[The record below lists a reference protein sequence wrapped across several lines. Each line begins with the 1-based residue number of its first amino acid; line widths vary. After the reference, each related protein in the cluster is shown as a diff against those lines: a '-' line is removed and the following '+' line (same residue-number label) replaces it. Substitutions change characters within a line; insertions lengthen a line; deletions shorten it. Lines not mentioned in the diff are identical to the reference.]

1 MSDVLERAAAALS
14 AERRP
19 NHDAAYDTR
28 HRVLDSLRDDQRQRR
43 RRLLSLIPL
52 AAVLIG
58 TSALAADVARA
69 VLTRG
74 SSGEPERAAIGAV
87 AMVARALA
95 PAPQLAAEAPRTAA
109 PEKTA
114 TGEGTPPP
122 RASDDASPASR
133 PEADPTLVL
142 YRNAHEVHFGGGSPA
157 EAMRLWDAYLVAS
170 PGGTFAPE
178 AAFNRAICLLRL
190 GRTAQAREALAPFA
204 SGRLGG
210 YRQPE
215 AERLLQALRSR

>member
-58 TSALAADVARA
+58 TSALAAD
-69 VLTRG
+69 
-74 SSGEPERAAIGAV
+74 
-87 AMVARALA
+87 VARALA

-204 SGRLGG
+204 SGAKVPPG
-210 YRQPE
+210 E
-215 AERLLQALRSR
+215 ATR